1 MADLSSRAAPRRPRT
16 IVAGHPCRRHARGP
30 ATRWVIALA
39 LVLLVHALVGV
50 WLERVPGLNPAPTP
64 SEIPVQ
70 VAVLTPRPIDS
81 ATHERA
87 ATAAGDAPRAAS
99 PHSPSSAAATP
110 PSDAL
115 QAVVPQPNAS
125 RAARTG
131 NAGPP
136 PARTLRA
143 IDDTRPR
150 APAHPIPAD
159 TAAQAFAGT
168 RGPLAGKYGA
178 GRQPQPATRDAVAGG
193 TSPLATA
200 SDASN
205 ASPTPTSP
213 ALATSA
219 ASGTPNASRTLAA
232 SAPSPASA
240 PVASGGEKF
249 TLPPSADIRYDT
261 FYNGVQNQAGTLR
274 WTTDG
279 SHYQMVVSMTLPFVG
294 TYSFTSEGRVDAFG
308 LAPQR
313 YVEQRGRRGTDTT
326 RFERDTQPRR
336 IAFSRSSQTV
346 PLSDGAQDRFSMVMQ
361 LASLVRGDPS
371 AYTPGVTRQ
380 FFVADSDSGETWPIE
395 MIGTESV
402 QTWQGFVDAL
412 HFMRLPRRDGDR
424 RRIDVWLCPMLD
436 YLPVRLVQTEP
447 NGTQVELLWHGKLPA
462 NSGTGQFTPS
472 GAAGMPEE
480 GTATPAEPA
489 QKPPKPAPADA
500 PASVPGIGHAESLP
514 WQAPAKP

>member
-1 MADLSSRAAPRRPRT
+1 R
-16 IVAGHPCRRHARGP
+16 
-30 ATRWVIALA
+30 
-39 LVLLVHALVGV
+39 
-50 WLERVPGLNPAPTP
+50 
-64 SEIPVQ
+64 
-70 VAVLTPRPIDS
+70 TPR
-81 ATHERA
+81 A
-87 ATAAGDAPRAAS
+87 
-99 PHSPSSAAATP
+99 
-110 PSDAL
+110 
-115 QAVVPQPNAS
+115 N
-125 RAARTG
+125 
-131 NAGPP
+131 N
-136 PARTLRA
+136 
-143 IDDTRPR
+143 DTRPR
-150 APAHPIPAD
+150 TPAHPTPAD

-168 RGPLAGKYGA
+168 RAALASKYGA
-178 GRQPQPATRDAVAGG
+178 GRQAQPATCDAVA
-193 TSPLATA
+193 SDALPLAETPGA
-200 SDASN
+200 SDAS
-205 ASPTPTSP
+205 P
-213 ALATSA
+213 ASA
-219 ASGTPNASRTLAA
+219 ASGASGASGALSVSRTLAA

-240 PVASGGEKF
+240 SVTPGGEKF

-261 FYNGVQNQAGTLR
+261 FYNGVQNQVGTLR

-326 RFERDTQPRR
+326 RFERDTQPGR
-336 IAFSRSSQTV
+336 IAFSRSPQTV

-380 FFVADSDSGETWPIE
+380 FFVADSDSGETWPVE

-402 QTWQGFVDAL
+402 QARQGFVDAL

-447 NGTQVELLWHGKLPA
+447 NGTQVELLWHGKLPM
-462 NSGTGQFTPS
+462 NSEVGRFTPS
-472 GAAGMPEE
+472 GAADMPEA
-480 GTATPAEPA
+480 GTVTAVKPA
-489 QKPPKPAPADA
+489 QKRLPPATANA
-500 PASVPGIGHAESLP
+500 PASVPGISHAEPLP